1 MAKFS
6 ELPGKTQVAMI
17 VGGAVALTVGFYFL
31 QLRSMTEAN
40 GRASAALQAKQRE
53 NNVLRPYR
61 DKEKELEQKI
71 AALQQQLEILKK
83 IVPDEKEVDQF
94 MHIMQATANSAGVE
108 IRRYTS
114 KPLATHEFYTEAPFE
129 MDIDGPYYS
138 VLNFFA
144 RTGKLER
151 IINVGGLQMASV
163 KKPGDAKVRKAY
175 QYAPSES
182 VVVSCVTTTFFSRE
196 NTPPAPP
203 KPANAP
209 PAGAPPA
216 SVR

>member
-6 ELPGKTQVAMI
+6 ELPGTTQVAII

-31 QLRSMTEAN
+31 QLRSMTAAN
-40 GRASAALQAKQRE
+40 QRANATLQAKQRE
-53 NNVLRPYR
+53 NSLLRPYR
-61 DKEKELEQKI
+61 DKEKELQQKI
-71 AALQQQLEILKK
+71 AALQQQLDILKK
-83 IVPDEKEVDQF
+83 IVPDEKEADQF

-114 KPLATHEFYTEAPFE
+114 KPVVTHEFYTEAPFE

-144 RTGKLER
+144 HTAKLER
-151 IINVGGLQMASV
+151 IINVGGLQMSTV
-163 KKPGDAKVRKAY
+163 KRPSDAKVKKAY

-182 VVVSCVTTTFFSRE
+182 VVVSCLATTFFSHE
-196 NTPPAPP
+196 STPQAAPS
-203 KPANAP
+203 KPGNAP
-209 PAGAPPA
+209 A
-216 SVR
+216 R

>member
-6 ELPGKTQVAMI
+6 ELPGTTQVAII

-31 QLRSMTEAN
+31 QLRNMTAAN
-40 GRASAALQAKQRE
+40 QMASANLQAKQRE
-53 NNVLRPYR
+53 NSLLRPYR

-83 IVPDEKEVDQF
+83 IVPDEKEADQF

-114 KPLATHEFYTEAPFE
+114 KPVLTHEFYTEAPFE

-138 VLNFFA
+138 VLNFFTHTA
-144 RTGKLER
+144 KLER
-151 IINVGGLQMASV
+151 IINVAGLQMSTV
-163 KKPGDAKVRKAY
+163 KKPTDAKVKKAY

-182 VVVSCVTTTFFSRE
+182 VVVSCLATTFFSHE
-196 NTPPAPP
+196 STPQAAPSKPGKAPA
-203 KPANAP
+203 
-209 PAGAPPA
+209 
-216 SVR
+216 R

>member
-6 ELPGKTQVAMI
+6 ELPGKTQVALI

-31 QLRSMTEAN
+31 QLRRMTEAN
-40 GRASAALQAKQRE
+40 HVASAALQAKQRE
-53 NNVLRPYR
+53 NALLRPYR
-61 DKEKELEQKI
+61 DKEKELEEKI

-83 IVPDEKEVDQF
+83 IVPDEKEADQF
-94 MHIMQATANSAGVE
+94 MHIMQATATAAGVE

-114 KPLATHEFYTEAPFE
+114 KPVVSREFYTEAPFE

-138 VLNFFA
+138 VLNFFD
-144 RTGKLER
+144 RTAKLER

-163 KKPGDAKVRKAY
+163 KKPGEAKVRKTY

-182 VVVSCVTTTFFSRE
+182 VVVNCLATTFFSHDI
-196 NTPPAPP
+196 TPQAAPP
-203 KPANAP
+203 KAAHAP
-209 PAGAPPA
+209 
-216 SVR
+216 VR

>member
-6 ELPGKTQVAMI
+6 ELPGKTQVGI
-17 VGGAVALTVGFYFL
+17 ILGGAVALTVLFYFT
-31 QLRSMTEAN
+31 QLRNMTAAN
-40 GRASAALQAKQRE
+40 QSASAALQAKQRE
-53 NNVLRPYR
+53 NNLLRPYR

-71 AALQQQLEILKK
+71 AALQQQLEILRK
-83 IVPDEKEVDQF
+83 IVPDEKEAEQF

-114 KPLATHEFYTEAPFE
+114 KPPSSHEFYSEVPFE

-138 VLNFFA
+138 VLNFFERTA
-144 RTGKLER
+144 RLER
-151 IINVGGLQMASV
+151 IIAVGGLQMASV
-163 KKPGDAKVRKAY
+163 KRPGDAKVRKTY

-182 VVVSCVTTTFFSRE
+182 VVVSCMATTFFSHDIS
-196 NTPPAPP
+196 PQAPAP

-209 PAGAPPA
+209 A
-216 SVR
+216 R

>member
-1 MAKFS
+1 MVKFS

-31 QLRSMTEAN
+31 QLRRMTEAN
-40 GRASAALQAKQRE
+40 QVARVTLQAKQHE
-53 NNVLRPYR
+53 NSLLRPYR

-71 AALQQQLEILKK
+71 ATLEQQLEILKK
-83 IVPDEKEVDQF
+83 IVPDEKEADQF
-94 MHIMQATANSAGVE
+94 LHIMQATANSAGVE

-114 KPLATHEFYTEAPFE
+114 KPAVTHEFYTEAPFD

-144 RTGKLER
+144 RASKLER
-151 IINVGGLQMASV
+151 IINVAGLQMASV
-163 KKPGDAKVRKAY
+163 KKPTEAKVRKVY

-182 VVVSCVTTTFFSRE
+182 VVVNCLATTFFSHE
-196 NTPPAPP
+196 STPQAAPP

-209 PAGAPPA
+209 A
-216 SVR
+216 R

>member
-6 ELPGKTQVAMI
+6 ELPGKTQVAI
-17 VGGAVALTVGFYFL
+17 VVGGAVALTVGFYFL
-31 QLRSMTEAN
+31 QLRRMTESN
-40 GRASAALQAKQRE
+40 QVASAALQTKQRE
-53 NNVLRPYR
+53 NNLLRPYR
-61 DKEKELEQKI
+61 DKEKDLEQKI
-71 AALQQQLEILKK
+71 AALQQQLEILRK
-83 IVPDEKEVDQF
+83 IVPDEKEADQF

-114 KPLATHEFYTEAPFE
+114 KTPASREFYTEAPFE

-138 VLNFFA
+138 VLNFFDRTA
-144 RTGKLER
+144 RLER

-163 KKPGDAKVRKAY
+163 KKPGEAKVRKAY

-182 VVVSCVTTTFFSRE
+182 VVVNCLATTFFSHDI
-196 NTPPAPP
+196 NPQATPP

-209 PAGAPPA
+209 A
-216 SVR
+216 R

>member
-1 MAKFS
+1 MTKFS
-6 ELPGKTQVAMI
+6 ELPGKTQVAII
-17 VGGAVALTVGFYFL
+17 VGGAVALTAGFYFL
-31 QLRSMTEAN
+31 QLRRMTEAN
-40 GRASAALQAKQRE
+40 QVARVALQAKQRE
-53 NNVLRPYR
+53 NAVLRPYR

-94 MHIMQATANSAGVE
+94 MHIVQATANSAGVE

-114 KPLATHEFYTEAPFE
+114 KPVLTREFYTEAPFE

-138 VLNFFA
+138 VLNFFDRA
-144 RTGKLER
+144 SKLER

-163 KKPGDAKVRKAY
+163 KKPSDARVRKVY

-182 VVVSCVTTTFFSRE
+182 VVVNCLATTFFSRDI
-196 NTPPAPP
+196 TPQAAPP

-209 PAGAPPA
+209 A
-216 SVR
+216 R

>member
-6 ELPGKTQVAMI
+6 ELPGTTQVAII

-31 QLRSMTEAN
+31 QLRRMTATN
-40 GRASAALQAKQRE
+40 QMTGVALQAKQRE
-53 NNVLRPYR
+53 NSLLRPYR
-61 DKEKELEQKI
+61 DKERELQEKI

-83 IVPDEKEVDQF
+83 IVPDEKEADQF

-114 KPLATHEFYTEAPFE
+114 KPAVTHEFYTEAPFD

-138 VLNFFA
+138 VVDFFA

-151 IINVGGLQMASV
+151 IINVAGLQMASV
-163 KKPGDAKVRKAY
+163 KKPGDARVRKTY

-182 VVVSCVTTTFFSRE
+182 VVLNCLATTFFSHE
-196 NTPPAPP
+196 NTPQAAA
-203 KPANAP
+203 KPAKG
-209 PAGAPPA
+209 PA
-216 SVR
+216 R